1 MKKILILI
9 LCSLFLGGC
18 YDNIELNNLAII
30 SGIGIDYEDDN
41 FILTYEVLNDT
52 KTDEN
57 TAMLSYTE
65 EGKGKSIVEA
75 FTNTNYKIGKKP
87 YFAHL
92 RVVLLSETIIK
103 DHLDEISDYLIRDTD
118 IRDEFISVVVKDSTP
133 KEVLTHNS
141 KNIPV
146 VSDLIINLL
155 DNEKY
160 NNNLSVTDT
169 FQQVLAKFI
178 SHNQDAVL
186 SSLTINENDEITLS
200 NFYFF
205 KGYYYQDTLTEEES
219 SFYNLLTKDVFG
231 LKVENE
237 YEKGNVVI
245 NISHSKPEIEVTSD
259 KIKINLKLD
268 GKILDNNADFD
279 LKSEKSYQELNKDF
293 SLIIKDKVTSFIQK
307 LQANKSD
314 ILGLQEIYFKKWR
327 KENHNLWETADI
339 EVKIDLKINTKGFI
353 FEVEN
358 EK

>member
-30 SGIGIDYEDDN
+30 SGIGIDFEDDN

-52 KTDEN
+52 KTEEN

-92 RVVLLSETIIK
+92 RIVLLSESIIK

-118 IRDEFISVVVKDSTP
+118 IRDEFISVVVKDTTP

-160 NNNLSVTDT
+160 NNNLSITDT
-169 FQQVLAKFI
+169 FQKVLAKFI
-178 SHNQDAVL
+178 SSNQDVAL
-186 SSLTINENDEITLS
+186 SSITINENNDITLS
-200 NFYFF
+200 NFYIF
-205 KGYYYQDTLTEEES
+205 KGYYYQNTLTEEES
-219 SFYNLLTKDVFG
+219 ALYNLLTKDVFG
-231 LKVENE
+231 LKLDNK
-237 YEKGNVVI
+237 YEKGNVAI
-245 NISHSKPEIEVTSD
+245 NISHSNPKIEVTSD

-279 LKSEKSYQELNKDF
+279 LKDEKSYQELNEDF
-293 SLIIKDKVTSFIQK
+293 TLIIKDKITNFIKK
-307 LQANKSD
+307 LQKNKTD

-339 EVKIDLKINTKGFI
+339 LVNVDLKINTKGFI